1 MEILLPPEIERSVLE
16 RSRKEGR
23 SPEALVVEFLSHAFL
38 RKAGDGDAAEPLTL
52 ADLLGP
58 AIGCVESPGKPGNR
72 SEGFVAGLRR
82 KRESGHL

>member
-1 MEILLPPEIERSVLE
+1 MEIVLPPEIERSVLE

-23 SPEALVVEFLSHAFL
+23 SPEALVVEFLSHAFV
-38 RKAGDGDAAEPLTL
+38 RKGGAGDAAVPSTL

-58 AIGCVESPGKPGNR
+58 AIGCVESSGKPGDR
-72 SEGFVAGLRR
+72 STDFVAGLRR